1 MNRQRTLRRW
11 GLALA
16 AVLTLICSAFLVSP
30 ASADAFD
37 DCASGRL
44 CLYSASGGAG
54 DRRDFALGNN
64 PEAYDGGWDDRALS
78 AMNNTT
84 HWACFYTAGAYGGTV
99 KAVQPGASVEYPAAT
114 GSSHKLAPSSAHCYT
129 GYERCPDNRVCT
141 FTEPN
146 GRGTMTVHLPTPDP
160 VTKNYG
166 NSYGTAAAPASV
178 VNRTLKHACFYPQ
191 ADFTGTWT
199 EGTGGT
205 TRYGAY
211 VVLRGDSTTVPA
223 PFKGT
228 FRSHELVQST
238 QECQ

>member
-30 ASADAFD
+30 ASAGAFD
-37 DCASGRL
+37 DCTSGKL
-44 CLYSASGGAG
+44 CLYGASGGAG
-54 DRRDFALGNN
+54 ERRDFPLGDDR
-64 PEAYDGGWDDRALS
+64 ETYDGGWDDRALS

-84 HWACFYTAGAYGGTV
+84 HWACFYTGGAYGGEV
-99 KAVQPGASVEYPAAT
+99 KAVQPGAAVEFPAAT
-114 GSSHKLAPSSAHCYT
+114 TSSHKLAPSSGHCFT

-141 FTEPN
+141 FTEAN
-146 GRGTMTVHLPTPDP
+146 GRGTMTAHLPAPGPATP
-160 VTKNYG
+160 NYG
-166 NSYGTAAAPASV
+166 SSYGTEVAPASV
-178 VNRTLKHACFYPQ
+178 VNRTRKHACFYPQ
-191 ADFTGTWT
+191 PNFTGTWT
-199 EGTGGT
+199 NDTE
-205 TRYGAY
+205 RYGAY

-223 PFKGT
+223 PFTGT